1 MISLTSA
8 QDIPVMDQAA
18 AEQFIEAAR
27 SDPKHELWSRSPEAQ
42 RELYLK
48 AYPGPVAG
56 FGGTVRLDSPA
67 SAPIPATSERP
78 GSLPAPSWPPP
89 REEAS
94 KKHSWTLQAEA
105 EEELARRRQTLGA
118 DNRTILT
125 LGAKDTPPEEPEAQ
139 EQPPVS
145 VADGDLP
152 AIRLPEGVSADD
164 PVVRGVRQLGVLAE
178 VAPPAVEGLVAHV
191 HGLLQ
196 TEPPD
201 EEDYW
206 KQSDAALATAQQK
219 YGPRFTAFLDA
230 VQRGRSFV
238 EEHEPALV
246 EVLEDPMV
254 QKDLR
259 TAEILAH
266 IGSQGR
272 RLYVRKYGTK
282 PLFRL

>member
-1 MISLTSA
+1 MISLSSA
-8 QDIPVMDQAA
+8 NTQAMDQADA
-18 AEQFIEAAR
+18 LKTIEAAQG
-27 SDPKHELWSRSPEAQ
+27 DVKHPLWSMTPEAQ

-56 FGGTVRLDSPA
+56 FGGTVRLESSPSTPA
-67 SAPIPATSERP
+67 PATSEAAVTP
-78 GSLPAPSWPPP
+78 QPASWPPP
-89 REEAS
+89 QEEVRRKDPWTNQREAD
-94 KKHSWTLQAEA
+94 AET
-105 EEELARRRQTLGA
+105 ERLRTSLGA

-125 LGAKDTPPEEPEAQ
+125 LGATDTPPEHPEAQ

-145 VADGDLP
+145 VADTDLP
-152 AIRLPEGVSADD
+152 PLRLPEGVSADD
-164 PVVRGVRQLGVLAE
+164 PIVRGVRQLGVLAE

-191 HGLLQ
+191 HSLLE

-201 EEDYW
+201 EETYW
-206 KQSDAALATAQQK
+206 KESDAAMAAAQQK
-219 YGPRFTAFLDA
+219 YGPRFNAFLDA

-238 EEHEPALV
+238 EEHEPALA

-259 TAEILAH
+259 VATMLAH
-266 IGSQGR
+266 LGSQGR

-282 PLFRL
+282 PLFRV